1 MIKQTLYFGS
11 PAKLSVEN
19 RQLRIAIGASR
30 QVESRVVTRPLEDI
44 GVIIIDSP
52 QILITAPVMQTL
64 MQSGAALIVCD
75 DKHMP
80 AGLMLNMEGSTMQS
94 ERFRIH
100 LSASQPLK
108 KQLWQQTVVA
118 KIKNQAAAIAII
130 THENPIALIRM
141 SSKVKSGDSDNVEAQ
156 AASYYWKALFE
167 RFGGIRRARDGEDPN
182 TMLNYGYAIVRAMMA
197 RSLVAAGMHPSLG
210 IFHRNK
216 YNAYCLAD
224 DIMEPYRPYVD
235 ILVMEICERYGVQGI
250 DNREIKAAILEIA
263 SRETLINGLRYPLM
277 TAVSETAIS
286 LFKCFN
292 GETRKIKYP
301 EIPLP

>member
-156 AASYYWKALFE
+156 AASYYWKTLFE

>member
-1 MIKQTLYFGS
+1 MIKQTLYFGN

-19 RQLRIAIGASR
+19 CQLRIAVGSTR
-30 QVESRVVTRPLEDI
+30 QGEVRVVTRPLEDI
-44 GVIIIDSP
+44 GVVIIDCP
-52 QILITAPVMQTL
+52 QILLTAPVMQGL
-64 MQSGAALIVCD
+64 MQHGAAMVVCD
-75 DKHMP
+75 DRHMP
-80 AGLMLNMEGSTMQS
+80 TGLLLNMEGSAVQS

-118 KIKNQAAAIAII
+118 KIKNQAAAMAII
-130 THENPIALIRM
+130 ANENPLALIRM
-141 SSKVKSGDSDNVEAQ
+141 ANKVKSGDSGNVEAQ
-156 AASYYWKALFE
+156 AASYYWKVLFD
-167 RFGGIRRARDGEDPN
+167 RFGGIKRSRDGEDPN

-250 DNREIKAAILEIA
+250 DNREIKAAILGIV
-263 SRETLINGLRYPLM
+263 SKETVLNGLRYPLM
-277 TAVSETAIS
+277 TAISETAVS

-292 GETRKIKYP
+292 GESRKIKYP
-301 EIPLP
+301 EIPIP

>member
-108 KQLWQQTVVA
+108 KRLWQQTVVA

-156 AASYYWKALFE
+156 AASYYWKTLFE

>member
-130 THENPIALIRM
+130 AHENPIALIRM

-156 AASYYWKALFE
+156 AASYYWKTLFE